1 VTAPASDAIQ
11 HRADA
16 DAAWKTLGIGIE
28 VETVH

>member
-11 HRADA
+11 HRA